1 MLVKEC
7 EHKVVKSLNGNIL
20 KQVDG
25 FKYQGS
31 HISSSKRDFEITKSQ
46 AWLACNKLHTTWT
59 SGISTKT
66 KINLFKT
73 CVESIFLYGSEIWTM
88 SKQLEKHLSGTYTK
102 LLMRVQNINWKQHFT
117 LEQI

>member
-20 KQVDG
+20 KQVDD

-46 AWLACNKLHTTWT
+46 AWLACNKLRTT
-59 SGISTKT
+59 
-66 KINLFKT
+66 
-73 CVESIFLYGSEIWTM
+73 
-88 SKQLEKHLSGTYTK
+88 
-102 LLMRVQNINWKQHFT
+102 
-117 LEQI
+117 

>member
-20 KQVDG
+20 KQVDD

-46 AWLACNKLHTTWT
+46 AWLACNKLHTT
-59 SGISTKT
+59 
-66 KINLFKT
+66 
-73 CVESIFLYGSEIWTM
+73 
-88 SKQLEKHLSGTYTK
+88 
-102 LLMRVQNINWKQHFT
+102 
-117 LEQI
+117 